1 MKITKLLLAATCTM
15 TILLSSCSVSS
26 DVVSDR
32 GIQKRKYRK
41 GYFVAKPDQKPD
53 AETAYLEP
61 VQIDPTVKTIETEA
75 KSSSLVTIPPA
86 VTAVQKPIS
95 AEPTERKISHK
106 SKSSSSEVGGNEFH
120 KLASILKQRT
130 PAFETAKAEKAE
142 KPSNDQ
148 ELVLFLILAILLPWL
163 AMILL
168 YGVGKEFLISLLLWL
183 VFLLPGIIYAVIMV
197 MRKLG

>member
-1 MKITKLLLAATCTM
+1 M
-15 TILLSSCSVSS
+15 TILLSSCSISS

-41 GYFVAKPDQKPD
+41 GYFVVKPDQKPD
-53 AETAYLEP
+53 VETVYLEP
-61 VQIDPTVKTIETEA
+61 VQLDPTVKTIETEA
-75 KSSSLVTIPPA
+75 KSSSIVTIPPA

-95 AEPTERKISHK
+95 AEPTERNISK
-106 SKSSSSEVGGNEFH
+106 KNESSSTEVGGNEFH
-120 KLASILKQRT
+120 KIASILKQHT
-130 PAFETAKAEKAE
+130 PAFETVKAEKAE

-163 AMILL
+163 AMLLL